1 MSNIAA
7 GTQAQISEL
16 LKAKNILRPL
26 SLKAYQSEAVIRQ
39 EALYALANICNRG
52 ADKHVRT
59 IVELDGIRALAT
71 FVDSGSDI
79 ALLVEVLNA
88 IYRILEVGETET
100 WLEYDRYFQHYNGV
114 ERLEELAD
122 SHPSSDIFNLA
133 AKILDRF
140 FPSEDALDENLVPD
154 QSSESPLSPPDS
166 EVRKKLEF
174 DVPGPRTNLTF
185 GFANTNPTFGVNSF
199 KNQNA

>member
-16 LKAKNILRPL
+16 LKTKNILRPL
-26 SLKAYQSEAVIRQ
+26 SLKAYQSEVVIRQ
-39 EALYALANICNRG
+39 EALYALANVCNRG
-52 ADKHVRT
+52 FDEHVRT
-59 IVELDGIRALAT
+59 VVELDGIRALAT
-71 FVDSGSDI
+71 FLDRSSDV

-100 WLEYDRYFQHYNGV
+100 WLEYDRYFQQYNGI

-122 SHPSSDIFNLA
+122 SHPSSEISNLA

-140 FPSEDALDENLVPD
+140 FPSEDALDENLVPNQNSD
-154 QSSESPLSPPDS
+154 SPFSPPDC
-166 EVRKKLEF
+166 EVRKKLQF
-174 DVPGPRTNLTF
+174 DVHCPRTNLSF
-185 GFANTNPTFGVNSF
+185 GFANANPSLGTNSF
-199 KNQNA
+199 KSRIV